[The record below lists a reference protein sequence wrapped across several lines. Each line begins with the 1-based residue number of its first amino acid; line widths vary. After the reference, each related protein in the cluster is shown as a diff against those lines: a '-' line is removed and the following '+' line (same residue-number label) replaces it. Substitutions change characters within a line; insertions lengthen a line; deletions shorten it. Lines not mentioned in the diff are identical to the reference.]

1 MQCKWLGIVITLGCA
16 VAGPSQAAQPSS
28 DTGRTPLDVTDEVLV
43 RGTRLRELK
52 AAIVEAE
59 DRFYARY
66 NELNKVD
73 KFDVECMQDA
83 HTGTKLKQRRCFA
96 KLQLEAKS
104 LNGIETLQMRQ
115 EQEGPTPHPG
125 RPPNTNPEGIWLAHY
140 DEYRENMLYLLK
152 MNPDLRRLAREGED
166 AQKRYDREHKR
177 RLKGRLILIE

>member
-1 MQCKWLGIVITLGCA
+1 MGPKCIVIA
-16 VAGPSQAAQPSS
+16 VACLAVQGAVGAQPDSAS
-28 DTGRTPLDVTDEVLV
+28 NPGRTETTDEVLV

-52 AAIVEAE
+52 AAIIEAE

-96 KLQLEAKS
+96 KLQLEAIS

-152 MNPDLRRLAREGED
+152 MNPDLRRLARQGED

-177 RLKGRLILIE
+177 RLKGRPILIE